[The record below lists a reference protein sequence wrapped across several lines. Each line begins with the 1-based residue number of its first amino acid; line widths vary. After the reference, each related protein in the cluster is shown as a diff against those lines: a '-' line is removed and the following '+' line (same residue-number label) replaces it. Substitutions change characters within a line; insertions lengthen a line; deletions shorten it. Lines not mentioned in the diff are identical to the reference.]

1 MTVLLESMVSKRL
14 TLENE
19 YVALVFSIDQLR
31 HPLLR
36 RVPCLP
42 KPGSSDCVISATE
55 FRTLRL
61 PIINCKK

>member
-1 MTVLLESMVSKRL
+1 MTILLESMVSKRL

-36 RVPCLP
+36 HVPCEA
-42 KPGSSDCVISATE
+42 KPGSSDFVISVAE
-55 FRTLRL
+55 FKTLRL
-61 PIINCKK
+61 PIINCKD